1 MKGSDV
7 SDSLPVSVTCDWPLT
22 TRVIDVFVSMRAL
35 KRACVNVSPCYYRR
49 EASRPV
55 VLNLGC
61 RYPLGV
67 CGTFLEFREMS

>member
-1 MKGSDV
+1 MS
-7 SDSLPVSVTCDWPLT
+7 
-22 TRVIDVFVSMRAL
+22 VIDVLVYMHAY
-35 KRACVNVSPCYYRR
+35 KRACVSVSPCYYRR

-67 CGTFLEFREMS
+67 CGTFLEFREML